1 MWSIPDGLV
10 ADVNH
15 MEELIR
21 SYPVRSI
28 NTINR
33 GATNCNFCWGQNDC
47 DLKVYITNIHAFE
60 IYGVICPVVLL
71 WMR

>member
-1 MWSIPDGLV
+1 MNKNGCILWSIPDGLV

-47 DLKVYITNIHAFE
+47 DL
-60 IYGVICPVVLL
+60 
-71 WMR
+71 